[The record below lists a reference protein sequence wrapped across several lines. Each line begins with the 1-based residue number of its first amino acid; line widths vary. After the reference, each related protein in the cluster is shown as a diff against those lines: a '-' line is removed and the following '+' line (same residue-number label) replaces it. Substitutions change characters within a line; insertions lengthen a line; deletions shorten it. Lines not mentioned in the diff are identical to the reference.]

1 LSSNFLKIIYR
12 HSGILK
18 EKKIFYFKLLF
29 IWHFGRKKIFYL
41 NFYLSGVLEEKNKFY
56 FPNI

>member
-1 LSSNFLKIIYR
+1 LEEN
-12 HSGILK
+12 
-18 EKKIFYFKLLF
+18 KIFYFKLLF
-29 IWHFGRKKIFYL
+29 IWHFGRKKIFNL